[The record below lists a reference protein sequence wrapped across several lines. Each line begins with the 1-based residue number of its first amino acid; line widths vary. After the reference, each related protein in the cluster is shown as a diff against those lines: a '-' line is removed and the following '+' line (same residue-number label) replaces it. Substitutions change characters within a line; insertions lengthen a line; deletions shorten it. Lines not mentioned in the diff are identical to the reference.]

1 MRSYRRSRRAGF
13 TLIELLVSLVVMV
26 EVILAVLLLFDF
38 NNKLAR
44 VQTNVAD
51 MQQSIRVVQYETARA
66 IRMAG
71 RGGLLSF
78 GRFDAGPPKS
88 YQGLAVGVIDN
99 AGNSLG
105 IRGGVPGA
113 TNPQIEPGTDVL
125 RIRGVF
131 STPIY
136 QLNTA
141 DTATFA
147 VVDSPP
153 ANTIPNTGTL
163 IVKSKSPTGVTQDLK
178 PFEDALAAGRK
189 EVLIITSPL
198 GDQDFGIV
206 EFDPATT
213 TIDTDDGGLPTP
225 KATQMT
231 IHFKI
236 EDAPDWALYAQLMPG
251 NTWPAALGSGNTEQ
265 GAAAYVGILEEY
277 RYYVRR
283 DYVDPSDPTSELSP
297 KFSRA
302 RVYPGTDRPYIDDS
316 NLRAD
321 IADNIWDFQVALGFD
336 FDTGTAKGGSTENLG
351 SPAGDEWLF
360 NGADDDPSGPP
371 WPNTTSPAPAADTA
385 LNFVR
390 ITTLALTDRR
400 DFKYQAP
407 TLADIEDRAYAAS
420 LLNTSSADR
429 MFRRRLQTTVIDLR
443 NL

>member
-1 MRSYRRSRRAGF
+1 
-13 TLIELLVSLVVMV
+13 
-26 EVILAVLLLFDF
+26 
-38 NNKLAR
+38 
-44 VQTNVAD
+44 

-78 GRFDAGPPKS
+78 GRFNAGPPKS
-88 YQGLAVGVIDN
+88 YQGLAVGMVDN
-99 AGNSLG
+99 AGNNQG
-105 IRGGVPGA
+105 IKGGAPGA
-113 TNPQIEPGTDVL
+113 SNPQVEPGTDVL

-147 VVDSPP
+147 VVDSD

-178 PFEDALAAGRK
+178 PFEDALTDGRY
-189 EVLIITSPL
+189 EVMIITSPL

-213 TIDTDDGGLPTP
+213 TIDTDDGGTPP

-231 IHFKI
+231 IHFFI
-236 EDAPDWALYAQLMPG
+236 EDATDWPRYAALMPG

-277 RYYVRR
+277 SYYVRR

-302 RVYPGTDRPYIDDS
+302 RVYPGTDRTYIDDS

-336 FDTGTAKGGSTENLG
+336 RDGGGASTENLG
-351 SPAGDEWLF
+351 APAGDEWLF
-360 NGADDDPSGPP
+360 NGTADDPSAPP
-371 WPNTTSPAPAADTA
+371 WPNTTSPAPAASTA
-385 LNFVR
+385 LSFVR

-407 TLADIEDRAYAAS
+407 TLADIEDRAYAS
-420 LLNTSSADR
+420 NILNTSSADR